1 MLIRIVR
8 LTFAPEHIAAFLRI
22 FQDSE
27 NQIRQMPGCRH
38 LELWQDADDPLV
50 YCTHSHWESA
60 EALNAYRRSA
70 LFGQVWPA
78 TKALFAAPPLAF
90 SVQPAVLPAP
100 AKA

>member
-8 LTFAPEHIAAFLRI
+8 MTFAVDRIEEFLHLFRE
-22 FQDSE
+22 SE
-27 NQIRQMPGCRH
+27 AQIRQMPGCRF
-38 LELWQDADDPLV
+38 LELWQDADQPHV

-78 TKALFAAPPLAF
+78 TKALFAAPALAF
-90 SVQPAVLPAP
+90 SVHPVEPGATS
-100 AKA
+100 